1 MTELIISI
9 ISSSLLFFIF
19 RLFPKYG
26 VDTAQA
32 IIVNYFTAF
41 CCGCLVNRSLP
52 SIAALRETPLL
63 PWILLAGFL
72 FISLF
77 IGMGISSYKNGMG
90 TTSVAVKMSMAL
102 SMIFFIVAYN
112 EAVTWMK
119 IAGFLLAFT
128 GIFLI
133 TFEKNTTGDRGNSL
147 FLLLFL
153 FVGSAGLDI
162 VLNYVKKK
170 LIGDYPDSLFTA
182 FGFLAAG
189 CLGLLWMITEYLRG
203 KRKFSWNNVLGGIL
217 LGIPNYFSIYLLI
230 RSYETTGWNDT
241 TTLAITGI
249 AIVSVAA
256 LCGMLI
262 FKESARWQKIAGLV
276 SAIGAILLLGIF
288 SNE

>member
-9 ISSSLLFFIF
+9 LSSSVLFFIF

-41 CCGCLVNRSLP
+41 TCGCLVNRAVP
-52 SIAALRETPLL
+52 SIAELQETHLL
-63 PWILLAGFL
+63 PYILLAGFL

-77 IGMGISSYKNGMG
+77 IGMGISSYKNGIG

-102 SMIFFIVAYN
+102 SMIFFVIAYD
-112 EAVTWMK
+112 EPVTWVK
-119 IAGFLLAFT
+119 VLGFLLAFA

-133 TFEKNTTGDRGNSL
+133 TFEKNTAEKRSNAL
-147 FLLLFL
+147 VLLLFL

-162 VLNYVKKK
+162 LLNYVNKK
-170 LIGDYPDSLFTA
+170 LLGDYPDSLFTA

-189 CLGLLWMITEYLRG
+189 MLGLIWMTTEYIRK
-203 KRKFSWNNVLGGIL
+203 KRTFSWNNVIGGIV

-230 RSYETTGWNDT
+230 RSYETTGWKDT
-241 TTLAITGI
+241 VTLAITGI
-249 AIVSVAA
+249 AIVAIAA

-262 FKESARWQKIAGLV
+262 FKESAKWQKLAGLTA
-276 SAIGAILLLGIF
+276 AIGAILLLGIF
-288 SNE
+288 SGE

>member
-9 ISSSLLFFIF
+9 LTSSVLFFIF

-41 CCGCLVNRSLP
+41 LCGCIVNQAVP
-52 SIAALRETPLL
+52 SVSQLAITGLI

-77 IGMGISSYKNGMG
+77 IGMGISSYRNGIG
-90 TTSVAVKMSMAL
+90 KTSVAAKMSMAL
-102 SMIFFIVAYN
+102 SMVFFIIAYN
-112 EAVTWMK
+112 EPVTWMK
-119 IAGFLLAFT
+119 IVGFLLAFA

-133 TFEKNTTGDRGNSL
+133 TSEKDTSGTEKSSMP
-147 FLLLFL
+147 LLLFL

-162 VLNYVKKK
+162 VLNYVNKK
-170 LIGDYPDSLFTA
+170 LLGDYPDSLFTA
-182 FGFLAAG
+182 FGFLSAG
-189 CLGLLWMITEYLRG
+189 CMGLLWMISQYIRG
-203 KRKFSWNNVLGGIL
+203 KRTFSWRHVVGGIV

-230 RSYETTGWNDT
+230 RSYETTGWKDT

-249 AIVSVAA
+249 AIVSIAA
-256 LCGMLI
+256 ICGMLI
-262 FKESARWQKIAGLV
+262 FKESARWQKIAGLI

-288 SNE
+288 SNA